1 MARHPKILL
10 LGDYSN
16 CQRTLATGLRRLGC
30 DVTVASNGSSS
41 WQQCERDIDLQR
53 RPGRLGGLEFYLRLS
68 TTMRRHLRGYDIVSI
83 HDPNFV
89 SLRTSLLRKLFDRL
103 RADNGAVFLNA
114 MSTDLPFLDM
124 LEEAGSPLRYSEW
137 FVNGQ
142 PSRLLDSEAGQREWS
157 AWHTPE
163 MYDYQRHVYDNIDGA
178 VAVLYEYYH
187 GIRHALPAEKVAYA
201 GIPIDLERF
210 APVSLPEHIDRVRL
224 FLGRDRSRMLLK
236 GSDLLEEAAKAVVD
250 RHPDKAELVIVE
262 NRPFDEFVS
271 LLKSAHVVLD
281 QIYSYTPATTALM
294 AMAYGLN
301 VVSGAESDYYDFI
314 GEHDNRPIINAPTS
328 LKELTDVIERIV
340 INPHEIAGRG
350 RRSRQFVEKH
360 NDCVTVARRYLD
372 FWDSRLTAKNDCRP
386 C

>member
-1 MARHPKILL
+1 MAGTPQILL

-30 DVTVASNGSSS
+30 DVTVVSNGSSS

-53 RPGRLGGLEFYLRLS
+53 RSGRLGGLEFYLRLS

-89 SLRTSLLRKLFDRL
+89 ALRTSLLRKLFDRL
-103 RADNGAVFLNA
+103 CKDNGAVFLNA

-124 LEEAGSPLRYSEW
+124 LEKADSPIRYSEW

-142 PSRLLDSEAGQREWS
+142 PSRLLNSEAGQQEWAS
-157 AWHTPE
+157 WHTPE
-163 MYDYQRHVYDNIDGA
+163 MRDYQRYVYDNIDGA

-187 GIRHALPAEKVAYA
+187 GIRRALPADKTAYT

-210 APVSLPEHIDRVRL
+210 TPINIPHDIDRVRL
-224 FLGRDRSRMLLK
+224 FLGRDRSRMFVK
-236 GSDLLEEAAKAVVD
+236 GSDLLEEAARTVVA

-301 VVSGAESDYYDFI
+301 VVSGAENDYYDFI
-314 GEHDNRPIINAPTS
+314 GENDNRPIINAPIS
-328 LKELTDVIERIV
+328 LNELTDVIEKIV
-340 INPHEIAGRG
+340 LNPHEIGERG
-350 RRSRQFVEKH
+350 RRSREFVEKH
-360 NDCVTVARRYLD
+360 NDCVTVAQRYLD
-372 FWDSRLTAKNDCRP
+372 FWNSRILKKNN
-386 C
+386 